1 MMREE
6 KDDYIPLQ
14 LCCFVLILREER
26 GRALMQLEW
35 IILLPWSSL
44 EECVTYEV
52 MRKKELMKNVI
63 NSVWKKEKDDAL

>member
-6 KDDYIPLQ
+6 KDDCIPLQ

-44 EECVTYEV
+44 GGMCDV
-52 MRKKELMKNVI
+52 
-63 NSVWKKEKDDAL
+63 

>member
-44 EECVTYEV
+44 GGMCDV
-52 MRKKELMKNVI
+52 
-63 NSVWKKEKDDAL
+63 